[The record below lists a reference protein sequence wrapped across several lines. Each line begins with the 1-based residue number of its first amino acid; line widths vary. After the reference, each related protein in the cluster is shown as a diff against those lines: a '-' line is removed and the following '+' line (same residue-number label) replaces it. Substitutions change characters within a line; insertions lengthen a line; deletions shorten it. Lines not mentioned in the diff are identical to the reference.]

1 MTKAFLPAYQSAM
14 PVPPLLTPWWR
25 TLNDPLL
32 DQLITRALSSNP
44 SIEVAEARV
53 RQARSQM
60 RGARAALAPVVGA
73 GAGAGNIQAPGLVT
87 GGEAKSSSLFL
98 AGFDALWEIDLFGG
112 ARRNIEAHRAPFGA
126 AQAEADGNV
135 GRSRGWERV

>member
-1 MTKAFLPAYQSAM
+1 MSKTFVRADQAAM
-14 PVPPLLTPWWR
+14 PVPPQLTPWWR

-60 RGARAALAPVVGA
+60 RGARAALATVVGA
-73 GAGAGNIQAPGLVT
+73 GAGAGNIQAPGSVT
-87 GGEAKSSSLFL
+87 GGEDKSSPLVL
-98 AGFDALWEIDLFGG
+98 AGCAGVWEFDIFGG
-112 ARRNIEAHRAPFGA
+112 AGRNIDSWKSRVVGQGGA
-126 AQAEADGNV
+126 
-135 GRSRGWERV
+135 GRVELGVR

>member
-44 SIEVAEARV
+44 SIEVAEAPV
-53 RQARSQM
+53 RQARSQL
-60 RGARAALAPVVGA
+60 RGARAALAPVVCPGA
-73 GAGAGNIQAPGLVT
+73 GPGNIPAPGVVR
-87 GGEAKSSSLFL
+87 
-98 AGFDALWEIDLFGG
+98 AGS
-112 ARRNIEAHRAPFGA
+112 APCR
-126 AQAEADGNV
+126 
-135 GRSRGWERV
+135 GRVCSGV

>member
-1 MTKAFLPAYQSAM
+1 MRVLPLVPPLLLIPMLGGCMMGPNFHGAPPPPASMSKTFVRADQAAM
-14 PVPPLLTPWWR
+14 PVPPQLTPWWR

-60 RGARAALAPVVGA
+60 RGARAAQIG
-73 GAGAGNIQAPGLVT
+73 
-87 GGEAKSSSLFL
+87 
-98 AGFDALWEIDLFGG
+98 
-112 ARRNIEAHRAPFGA
+112 RASW
-126 AQAEADGNV
+126 
-135 GRSRGWERV
+135 RERVCRYVENSGVAVS

>member
-73 GAGAGNIQAPGLVT
+73 GAGAGNRSGERR
-87 GGEAKSSSLFL
+87 GGKECASTC
-98 AGFDALWEIDLFGG
+98 
-112 ARRNIEAHRAPFGA
+112 
-126 AQAEADGNV
+126 
-135 GRSRGWERV
+135 RSRWSA

>member
-1 MTKAFLPAYQSAM
+1 MSKTFVRADQAAM
-14 PVPPLLTPWWR
+14 PVPPQLTPWWR

-112 ARRNIEAHRAPFGA
+112 ARRNIEATRAQFGA
-126 AQAEADGNV
+126 AQAAEI
-135 GRSRGWERV
+135 GRAHG